1 MGDIQQV
8 TVYYR
13 AAYAIAALIYGSYI
27 VLLSVRARRA
37 LTRLRSAK
45 RES

>member
-13 AAYAIAALIYGSYI
+13 SAYVIAALIYGSYI
-27 VLLSVRARRA
+27 VVLSIRARRA
-37 LTRLRSAK
+37 LTRLQAAK